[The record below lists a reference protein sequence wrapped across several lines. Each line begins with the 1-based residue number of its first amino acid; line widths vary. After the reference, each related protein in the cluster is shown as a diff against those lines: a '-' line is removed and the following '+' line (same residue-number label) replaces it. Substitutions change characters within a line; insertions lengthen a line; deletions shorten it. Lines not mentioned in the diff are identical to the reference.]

1 MIPEV
6 GGSNLLSHPY
16 PSDAATQDSACIRL
30 AARPGLR
37 YRERMFLT
45 LPFAVL
51 GQRVLDVLEG
61 SGRFAVFCYEAA
73 VALFAR
79 NRGYGRMR
87 LLLPQLY
94 EVGTRSIPVVM
105 LVGGFVGAVLGIEMF
120 DQFQAISQ
128 ENRIGG
134 IINLSV
140 VKQIGPVL
148 AAVMIAGRVG
158 GAVSAQIGTMR
169 VTEQLDALRV
179 MGTDPIRYLVVPRV
193 VACLIMVP
201 LLTIVSDLMGMIG
214 GWLVVVVGLGV
225 EASAYWKFSAD
236 FVTSF
241 DVFTG
246 LIKATAFGL
255 LIGLIS
261 CYKGFTCKPGA
272 AGVGRAATDAFVTSF
287 IAIIIANFF
296 LAKFLNE
303 LYALINGRLLNA
315 LSV

>member
-1 MIPEV
+1 M
-6 GGSNLLSHPY
+6 LL
-16 PSDAATQDSACIRL
+16 TQ
-30 AARPGLR
+30 
-37 YRERMFLT
+37 T
-45 LPFAVL
+45 FALL
-51 GQRVLDVLEG
+51 GQRILDALDG
-61 SGRFAVFCYEAA
+61 FGRFTRFAAAALRGAVGSKP
-73 VALFAR
+73 
-79 NRGYGRMR
+79 GYGRLR
-87 LLLPQLY
+87 LLIPQLY

-105 LVGGFVGAVLGIEMF
+105 LVGGFVGAVLGVEMY
-120 DQFQAISQ
+120 DQFRSIGQ
-128 ENRIGG
+128 ESRIGG

-158 GAVSAQIGTMR
+158 GAVSAEIGTMR

-179 MGTDPIRYLVVPRV
+179 MGTDPIRHLVVPRV
-193 VACLIMVP
+193 LACLIMVP
-201 LLTIVSDLMGMIG
+201 LLTVVSDLMGMIG

-225 EASAYWKFSAD
+225 EATAYWQFSAD

-246 LIKATAFGL
+246 LVKAAAFGL

-261 CYKGFTCKPGA
+261 CYKGFHCKAGA
-272 AGVGRAATDAFVTSF
+272 AGVGKAATDAFVTSF

-296 LAKFLNE
+296 LAKFMNE
-303 LYALINGRLLNA
+303 MYTLIYGRLLNA